1 MFSELSRE
9 RVMKGPLEDNRK
21 DVQVDFIVQLHT
33 SFLNVF
39 NILILLYNLFLH
51 DVYNYRKFWGGG
63 VTPIKVPILLKVPI

>member
-1 MFSELSRE
+1 
-9 RVMKGPLEDNRK
+9 MKGPLEDNRK

-51 DVYNYRKFWGGG
+51 DVYNYRKFWEGG

>member
-33 SFLNVF
+33 SFSAIVDLVF
-39 NILILLYNLFLH
+39 
-51 DVYNYRKFWGGG
+51 V
-63 VTPIKVPILLKVPI
+63 